1 MTNKELADLLLP
13 GVNSDIDYYEKKY
26 PLRDLDK
33 NAIVTRFAPSPTGF
47 VHMGS
52 LFASFTECKAAHDT
66 NGIFYLRIED
76 TDQKRKVENG
86 VQGMLEDLKNLF
98 RKEWEEKESA
108 LIQKQKDKITQLDK
122 DFMSYEFKQKEN
134 KRKLDELIKILEVQ
148 LKEKEG
154 RYNEV
159 NQDLDLYRQ
168 GKIQEIDA
176 GLLEAQHK
184 KTILLE
190 NEFKEKKEN
199 KLKEFDDIVNFLQTQ
214 EASMRNEIEQLKL
227 VLEDYRTKRAAINE
241 EILRQK
247 QIEEQQDF
255 YRIQIDPNEIN
266 DIEILRDTARRLQ
279 RPEIINKIIWS
290 GYYQKPL
297 AELRKRLLPNGDIS
311 GVYKITRLKTN
322 EIYIGQST
330 SIDKRWQE
338 HVKSA
343 LGVGT
348 LASSQLHRVMA
359 ADGCENFTFEVLE
372 ETPKE
377 KLRERESYYIDFYDS
392 KNYGL
397 NTIKGDK

>member
-1 MTNKELADLLLP
+1 MIYILSILLLL
-13 GVNSDIDYYEKKY
+13 SLIILYIQIKEKKK
-26 PLRDLDK
+26 LK
-33 NAIVTRFAPSPTGF
+33 
-47 VHMGS
+47 
-52 LFASFTECKAAHDT
+52 
-66 NGIFYLRIED
+66 
-76 TDQKRKVENG
+76 ENKI
-86 VQGMLEDLKNLF
+86 EDLKDYF
-98 RKEWEEKESA
+98 RKEWEEEETQLNQKKINKLSA
-108 LIQKQKDKITQLDK
+108 IENECLTHEFVTKDKINKLDFQIKNLETQLV
-122 DFMSYEFKQKEN
+122 E
-134 KRKLDELIKILEVQ
+134 
-148 LKEKEG
+148 KEK

-159 NQDLDLYRQ
+159 NQDLDLYRK
-168 GKIQEIDA
+168 GKIEEIDA
-176 GLLEAQHK
+176 GLIELTHK
-184 KTILLE
+184 KEILLE
-190 NEFKEKKEN
+190 NEFKEKREGELKKFDETIQFLTIQENQFKEEVE
-199 KLKEFDDIVNFLQTQ
+199 KIRTELDEFRL
-214 EASMRNEIEQLKL
+214 R
-227 VLEDYRTKRAAINE
+227 RAAINE

-322 EIYIGQST
+322 EIYIGQTT

-397 NTIKGDK
+397 NSVRGDK

>member
-1 MTNKELADLLLP
+1 MEDYIMEYIVYILLLLSLIILFI
-13 GVNSDIDYYEKKY
+13 VLKDKKKLTEENLNLKEKK
-26 PLRDLDK
+26 
-33 NAIVTRFAPSPTGF
+33 
-47 VHMGS
+47 
-52 LFASFTECKAAHDT
+52 
-66 NGIFYLRIED
+66 
-76 TDQKRKVENG
+76 
-86 VQGMLEDLKNLF
+86 LEEIRTYF
-98 RKEWEEKESA
+98 RKEWEEEENA
-108 LIQKQKDKITQLDK
+108 LIQKKKDKLGAIEKECLTHEFVAKEQINKLDFQIKNLETQLV
-122 DFMSYEFKQKEN
+122 E
-134 KRKLDELIKILEVQ
+134 
-148 LKEKEG
+148 KEK

-159 NQDLDLYRQ
+159 NQDLDLYRK
-168 GKIQEIDA
+168 GKIKEIDSTA
-176 GLLEAQHK
+176 TEYEQRKRLLIDASIVQYRELRNKLYNEELSSMQTQK
-184 KTILLE
+184 ETLE
-190 NEFKEKKEN
+190 NEIKTIKSE
-199 KLKEFDDIVNFLQTQ
+199 
-214 EASMRNEIEQLKL
+214 
-227 VLEDYRTKRAAINE
+227 LEEERIKRAAINE

-255 YRIQIDPNEIN
+255 YRIQLDPNEIG

-322 EIYIGQST
+322 EIYIGQTT

-359 ADGCENFTFEVLE
+359 ADGPENFTFEILE
-372 ETPKE
+372 EVPKD

-397 NTIKGDK
+397 NSVTGDKK

>member
-1 MTNKELADLLLP
+1 MYLYIIIFLLL
-13 GVNSDIDYYEKKY
+13 V
-26 PLRDLDK
+26 
-33 NAIVTRFAPSPTGF
+33 F
-47 VHMGS
+47 
-52 LFASFTECKAAHDT
+52 
-66 NGIFYLRIED
+66 IFYLFTKEKKIKE
-76 TDQKRKVENG
+76 ENSSLRLNR
-86 VQGMLEDLKNLF
+86 LEDLKDYF
-98 RKEWEEKESA
+98 RKEWEEEENQ
-108 LIQKQKDKITQLDK
+108 LIQKKRDKLNAIEKECLTHEFVTKDKINKLDFQIKSLETQLV
-122 DFMSYEFKQKEN
+122 E
-134 KRKLDELIKILEVQ
+134 
-148 LKEKEG
+148 KEK

-159 NQDLDLYRQ
+159 NQDLDLYRK
-168 GKIQEIDA
+168 GKIEEIDA
-176 GLLEAQHK
+176 GLIELTHK

-199 KLKEFDDIVNFLQTQ
+199 KLKEFDDVVNFLQTQ
-214 EASMRNEIEQLKL
+214 EASMKNEIEQLKL

-247 QIEEQQDF
+247 QLEEQQDF
-255 YRIQIDPNEIN
+255 YRIQLDPNEIG
-266 DIEILRDTARRLQ
+266 DIEILRNTAARLQ

-311 GVYKITRLKTN
+311 GIYKITRLKTK

-330 SIDKRWQE
+330 SLDKRWQE
-338 HVKSA
+338 HTKSA

-359 ADGCENFTFEVLE
+359 LDGPENFTFEVLE
-372 ETPKE
+372 ETPKD

>member
-1 MTNKELADLLLP
+1 MYLYIIIFLLL
-13 GVNSDIDYYEKKY
+13 VFIIYLFIKEKKLKEENSS
-26 PLRDLDK
+26 LRL
-33 NAIVTRFAPSPTGF
+33 NR
-47 VHMGS
+47 
-52 LFASFTECKAAHDT
+52 
-66 NGIFYLRIED
+66 
-76 TDQKRKVENG
+76 
-86 VQGMLEDLKNLF
+86 LEDLKDYF
-98 RKEWEEKESA
+98 RKEWEEEENA
-108 LIQKQKDKITQLDK
+108 LIQKKKDKIGAIEKECLTHEFVTKEQINKLNFQIKSLETQLV
-122 DFMSYEFKQKEN
+122 E
-134 KRKLDELIKILEVQ
+134 
-148 LKEKEG
+148 KEK

-159 NQDLDLYRQ
+159 NQDLDLYRK
-168 GKIQEIDA
+168 GKIEEIDA
-176 GLLEAQHK
+176 GLIELTHK
-184 KTILLE
+184 KELLLE
-190 NEFKEKKEN
+190 NEFKEKKER
-199 KLKEFDDIVNFLQTQ
+199 KLKDFDDVINFLQVQ
-214 EASMRNEIEQLKL
+214 EESMKAEIEKIQAELDEFRL
-227 VLEDYRTKRAAINE
+227 RRAAINE

>member
-1 MTNKELADLLLP
+1 MYLYIIIFLLL
-13 GVNSDIDYYEKKY
+13 V
-26 PLRDLDK
+26 
-33 NAIVTRFAPSPTGF
+33 F
-47 VHMGS
+47 
-52 LFASFTECKAAHDT
+52 
-66 NGIFYLRIED
+66 IFYLFTKEKKIKE
-76 TDQKRKVENG
+76 ENSSLRLNR
-86 VQGMLEDLKNLF
+86 LEDLKDYF
-98 RKEWEEKESA
+98 RKEWEEEENA
-108 LIQKQKDKITQLDK
+108 LIQKKKDKIGAIEKECLTHEFVTKEQINKLNFQIKSLETQLV
-122 DFMSYEFKQKEN
+122 E
-134 KRKLDELIKILEVQ
+134 
-148 LKEKEG
+148 KEK

-159 NQDLDLYRQ
+159 NQDLDLYRK
-168 GKIQEIDA
+168 GKIEEIDA
-176 GLLEAQHK
+176 GLIELTHK
-184 KTILLE
+184 KELLLE
-190 NEFKEKKEN
+190 NEFKEKKER
-199 KLKEFDDIVNFLQTQ
+199 KLKDFDDVINFLQVQ
-214 EASMRNEIEQLKL
+214 EESMKAEIEKIQAELDEFRL
-227 VLEDYRTKRAAINE
+227 RRAAINE